1 MDLTSLKVTELKAEL
16 RARGL
21 PVSGPKAELI
31 DRLGT
36 FIAQQESANNTASTI
51 NTTVDSIESEKVT
64 EKSEE
69 ELEDDL
75 DDLLDVDDEPSTE
88 IEITSDVKPNVSQD
102 EASNM
107 TEIDRKQAR
116 ADRFKTGK
124 SENNNISTSEDV
136 AAKKSR
142 AERFGTVES
151 AAAKDIEKD
160 KKKSRADR
168 FGTGAAVEGKPVK
181 EDNSVESEAKKRRAE
196 RFGIVEASV
205 SPKKMAKIMSAPVDV
220 EKLKSRAER
229 FGVVSLEDKSK
240 KAARAARFNV

>member
-64 EKSEE
+64 EKPEE
-69 ELEDDL
+69 VDDL

-88 IEITSDVKPNVSQD
+88 VKVTSDVKPNVSQD

-107 TEIDRKQAR
+107 TENDRKQAR
-116 ADRFKTGK
+116 ADRFKTGN

-168 FGTGAAVEGKPVK
+168 FGTGVAVEVK
-181 EDNSVESEAKKRRAE
+181 EDNSVDSEAKKRRAE
-196 RFGIVEASV
+196 RFGIVEDSV
-205 SPKKMAKIMSAPVDV
+205 SPKKLAKITSAPIDV

-240 KAARAARFNV
+240 KAARAARFNI